1 MPSSVEAVR
10 SLIVEHAADLVADSP
25 EVESVNVR
33 VLRPERTLVE
43 KLILLHTAHSL
54 NNEHDALRGA
64 RHYYDVHRL
73 LSVDYVLDALS
84 NGSVEIIARDVCTY
98 SKEADHDFVPRP
110 AGGFAASPA
119 FADGPMI
126 DAVRT
131 EYERRVLGELL
142 WRDSE
147 RPSFDECL
155 DLIRACG
162 PRL

>member
-1 MPSSVEAVR
+1 
-10 SLIVEHAADLVADSP
+10 
-25 EVESVNVR
+25 
-33 VLRPERTLVE
+33 
-43 KLILLHTAHSL
+43 
-54 NNEHDALRGA
+54 
-64 RHYYDVHRL
+64 
-73 LSVDYVLDALS
+73 
-84 NGSVEIIARDVCTY
+84 
-98 SKEADHDFVPRP
+98 
-110 AGGFAASPA
+110 
-119 FADGPMI
+119 MI